1 MHYTAPYG
9 SSKANA
15 SYDMLMMA
23 TAFDFDVS
31 IAFFDD
37 GIFQLVK
44 NQESQVIA
52 EKNLAKQL
60 KSLEI
65 FTISNIYIEKNSLHK
80 RGLTQS
86 DLIIQ
91 AKIIT
96 NNKLGD
102 IMRQQDYIIRI

>member
-1 MHYTAPYG
+1 MHYSAPYG
-9 SSKANA
+9 SSKAHA

-31 IAFFDD
+31 VAFLDD
-37 GIFQLVK
+37 GIFQLMK
-44 NQESQVIA
+44 NQKCQAIA

-60 KSLEI
+60 KSMEI
-65 FTISNIYIEKNSLHK
+65 FSIKNIYIEERALHM

-86 DLIIQ
+86 DLIIR

-96 NNKLGD
+96 PKKLGA